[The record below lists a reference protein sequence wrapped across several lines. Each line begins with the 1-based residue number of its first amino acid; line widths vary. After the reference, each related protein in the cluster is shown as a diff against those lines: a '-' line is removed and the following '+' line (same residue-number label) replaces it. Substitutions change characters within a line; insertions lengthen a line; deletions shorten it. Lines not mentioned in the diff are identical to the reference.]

1 MQTLL
6 TQSWEVCRPR
16 SHGTKT
22 PVDQELMKYNEIIS
36 NYQMK
41 SNGHEI
47 HHICNFP
54 AIYDPCWMKR
64 INVAQC
70 HFVQRLYLQSYL
82 VTLTELVFFLEIS
95 VGSPASLKKIWAERY
110 SEHLRASLQPN
121 LKCYS
126 KAIQCCP
133 HPATFAIKS
142 SSHFSIGICDFF
154 NTTLLFIATSCSLWL
169 CSLDTASCL

>member
-1 MQTLL
+1 
-6 TQSWEVCRPR
+6 
-16 SHGTKT
+16 
-22 PVDQELMKYNEIIS
+22 
-36 NYQMK
+36 MK
-41 SNGHEI
+41 SYQIIKWNQMAMKSITSATFLRSMI
-47 HHICNFP
+47 HVG
-54 AIYDPCWMKR
+54 WSESMLL
-64 INVAQC
+64 NVTLFNAC
-70 HFVQRLYLQSYL
+70 ISSYL

-169 CSLDTASCL
+169 CSHDTASCL